1 MLDRNTGIA
10 FPIKDTKME
19 TLWKPPPLIPR
30 NEFDETILS
39 EWSKSVCDE
48 KAQFVLLALFIFFLM
63 RASEFISLTM
73 SLPFNFEG
81 ELDGHQKSLSVHPWL
96 DQFSLCLHLCSCPL
110 N

>member
-48 KAQFVLLALFIFFLM
+48 KAQFVLLALFIVGAPVVGSIFPLPSPLF
-63 RASEFISLTM
+63 
-73 SLPFNFEG
+73 LPFDLEG
-81 ELDGHQKSLSVHPWL
+81 ALDGYGLGKVSGEE
-96 DQFSLCLHLCSCPL
+96 D
-110 N
+110 